1 MRGDVQKEGEFLSD
15 EMSLKGLSEAEAQRR
30 LAAEGFNDLPRR
42 QKRDLLRVAADVM
55 REPMLLLLI
64 AGGLIYLAIGDL
76 TEALMLLA
84 FANFSVLV
92 SVVQES
98 RTERVLDA
106 LRDLASP
113 RALVIRDGVRRR
125 IPGREVARGDLVVL
139 VEGDR
144 VPADCVI
151 IEGHDLA
158 ADESLLTGEAV
169 PVAKRPDPAGRA
181 PEGARP
187 GGDGQPIAYSG
198 ALMVRG
204 TGLARVFATGAA
216 TEIGRIGGALS
227 TLKEEP
233 PRLQVEMR
241 RVVRFF
247 GVIALAVS
255 GAAVVLYGAAGGD
268 WTGAMLQGVALG
280 MAMLPEEFPVV
291 LTVFLAMGA
300 WRISKARVLTRRAA
314 AIESLGAASVLCTD
328 KTGTLTENRMRV
340 RKVMSRAE
348 IMDGA
353 HADADAHAGIATIGV
368 MASARTPVDPM
379 EKAFHALA
387 DAVAGGAASAAG
399 DAAQVHAFGLS
410 PDLLAVA
417 NVWRAPNG
425 GALRVAAKGA
435 PEAIAELCRLDGAA
449 RAQVE
454 DAANGMAA
462 GGMRVIGVAS
472 GEWRS
477 DALPASPRDV
487 AFEFLGLVGLADP
500 LRAGVR
506 AAVEECRAAG
516 VRVVMVTGDFP
527 ATAAAIAKEAGID
540 GGRVITGEDLSRLDD
555 AALADH
561 VKAADVFARIM
572 PEQKLRLVNALKAR
586 GEIVAMTGD
595 GVNDA
600 PALKAAH
607 IGVAMGGRGSDV
619 AREAS
624 SIVLLDDDFSA
635 IVKAIRL
642 GRTIYDN
649 LGKAAA
655 FIIAVHVPIAALA
668 IAPLLTGTPILLGP
682 VHIALL
688 EMVIDPVCALVFEA
702 ETAEKD
708 VMRRP
713 PRSPE
718 KTLVDAPLAFFSL
731 VQGAV
736 ASLLVAGAVICA
748 SLQGAS
754 EATVRTTAFMALLSA
769 IVALVLV
776 NRSFSSSIIRA
787 ITRPNRPMAVIFPLV
802 ALAAVLAITI
812 EPLRTL
818 FRFSTIGLSEA
829 TLAGL
834 SGLGTLLVLEG
845 LKLAGALRRPR
856 AMHA

>member
-1 MRGDVQKEGEFLSD
+1 VQEEGESLSD
-15 EMSLKGLSEAEAQRR
+15 ETSRRGLSAAEAERR
-30 LAAEGFNDLPRR
+30 LAAEGYNDLPR
-42 QKRDLLRVAADVM
+42 QKKRGPLRIAVEVM
-55 REPMLLLLI
+55 REPMLLLLV
-64 AGGLIYLAIGDL
+64 AGGLVYLALGDR

-84 FANFSVLV
+84 FANFSILV
-92 SVVQES
+92 TIVQES
-98 RTERVLDA
+98 RTERVLRA

-139 VEGDR
+139 AEGDR

-151 IEGHDLA
+151 VEGHDLA

-169 PVAKRPDPAGRA
+169 PVAKRPDPSGRA
-181 PEGARP
+181 PAGARP

-204 TGLARVFATGAA
+204 TGLGLVFATGPA
-216 TEIGRIGGALS
+216 TEIGRIGGSLS
-227 TLKEEP
+227 TLKDEP

-247 GVIALAVS
+247 GVIALGVS
-255 GAAVVLYGAAGGD
+255 GAAVVLHGAAGGD
-268 WTGAMLQGVALG
+268 WLAATLQGVAVG
-280 MAMLPEEFPVV
+280 MALLPEEFPVV

-328 KTGTLTENRMRV
+328 KTGTLTENRMQV
-340 RKVMSRAE
+340 EKVLSRAE
-348 IMDGA
+348 IIDGA
-353 HADADAHAGIATIGV
+353 RDDERARAAIAKIGV

-387 DAVAGGAASAAG
+387 DALAGGAAGAAG
-399 DAAQVHAFGLS
+399 DAALVHAFGLR

-417 NVWRAPNG
+417 NVWRAPLAA
-425 GALRVAAKGA
+425 ALTVAAKGA
-435 PEAIAELCRLDGAA
+435 PEAIAELSRLDGAV
-449 RAQVE
+449 RAKVL
-454 DAANGMAA
+454 AAVQEMAA
-462 GGMRVIGVAS
+462 AGMRVIGVAR
-472 GEWRS
+472 GEWRGEGP
-477 DALPASPRDV
+477 PASLRAV
-487 AFEFLGLVGLADP
+487 EFEFLGLVGLADP
-500 LRAGVR
+500 LRASAR
-506 AAVEECRAAG
+506 AAVAECRAAG

-540 GGRVITGEDLSRLDD
+540 GGRVVTGDDLSRLDD
-555 AALADH
+555 AALARR
-561 VKAADVFARIM
+561 VGEADVFARIM
-572 PEQKLRLVNALKAR
+572 PEQKLRLVNALKAQ

-702 ETAEKD
+702 ETAEKN

-713 PRSPE
+713 PRSPD
-718 KTLVDAPLAFFSL
+718 KTLVSVPLALFSFM
-731 VQGAV
+731 QGAV
-736 ASLLVAGAVICA
+736 ASLLIAGAIIYV
-748 SLQGAS
+748 STQGAS
-754 EATVRTTAFMALLSA
+754 EAVVRTTAFMALLAA
-769 IVALVLV
+769 IAALVLV
-776 NRSFSSSIIRA
+776 NRSFSFSIIRA
-787 ITRPNRPMAVIFPLV
+787 IARPNRPMAVIFPLV
-802 ALAAVLAITI
+802 ALAAVLAVTI
-812 EPLRTL
+812 EPVRALLR
-818 FRFSTIGLSEA
+818 FAAIGPGEAAVAGLTGLA
-829 TLAGL
+829 TLIA
-834 SGLGTLLVLEG
+834 LEG
-845 LKLAGALRRPR
+845 LKLAGAPEGGREKGPK
-856 AMHA
+856 A

>member
-1 MRGDVQKEGEFLSD
+1 MQNTGEFLSD
-15 EMSLKGLSEAEAQRR
+15 ETSLNGLSEAEAQRR
-30 LAAEGFNDLPRR
+30 LATEGYNELPRQ
-42 QKRDLLRVAADVM
+42 QKRGPLRVVIEVM
-55 REPMLLLLI
+55 REPMLLLLV

-84 FANFSVLV
+84 FANFSILV
-92 SVVQES
+92 TVIQES
-98 RTERVLDA
+98 RTERVLEA

-125 IPGREVARGDLVVL
+125 IPGREVVRGDLIVL
-139 VEGDR
+139 AEGDR
-144 VPADCVI
+144 IPADGVI

-169 PVAKRPDPAGRA
+169 PVAKRPDPSGKA
-181 PEGARP
+181 PAGARP

-204 TGLARVFATGAA
+204 TGLALVFATGPA
-216 TEIGRIGGALS
+216 TQLGRIGGSLS
-227 TLKEEP
+227 ALKEEP

-247 GVIALAVS
+247 GAVALVVS
-255 GAAVVLYGAAGGD
+255 GAAVVLYGAARGD
-268 WTGAMLQGVALG
+268 WLTATLQGVAIG

-340 RKVMSRAE
+340 QKVMSRAE
-348 IMDGA
+348 IIDGA
-353 HADADAHAGIATIGV
+353 RADKGAHAGIAAIGV
-368 MASARTPVDPM
+368 MASAKTPVDPM

-417 NVWRAPNG
+417 NVWRAPKG

-449 RAQVE
+449 RAQALAASE
-454 DAANGMAA
+454 DMAA

-472 GEWRS
+472 GEWRN
-477 DALPASPRDV
+477 DALPASPREV
-487 AFEFLGLVGLADP
+487 AFAFLGLVGLADP
-500 LRAGVR
+500 LRAGAR
-506 AAVEECRAAG
+506 AAVGECRAAG

-527 ATAAAIAKEAGID
+527 ATATAIAEEAGID
-540 GGRVITGEDLSRLDD
+540 GARVVTGEAIANLDD
-555 AALADH
+555 AALAGR
-561 VKAADVFARIM
+561 VTEADVFARIM
-572 PEQKLRLVNALKAR
+572 PEQKLRLVNALKSR

-624 SIVLLDDDFSA
+624 AIVLLDDDFSA

-655 FIIAVHVPIAALA
+655 FIVAVHVPIAALA
-668 IAPLLTGTPILLGP
+668 IVPLLTGMPILLGP

-702 ETAEKD
+702 ETAEEN

-713 PRSPE
+713 PRAPE
-718 KTLVDAPLAFFSL
+718 KTLVDAPLAFFSF
-731 VQGAV
+731 VQGVV
-736 ASLLVAGAVICA
+736 ATALIGGVVFY
-748 SLQGAS
+748 S
-754 EATVRTTAFMALLSA
+754 EASGAGEALVRTTAFLSLLAA

-776 NRSFSSSIIRA
+776 NRSFGASIVSA
-787 ITRPNRPMAVIFPLV
+787 ITRPNQPMAVIFPLV
-802 ALAAVLAITI
+802 ALAAMLAVTV
-812 EPLRTL
+812 EPARAL
-818 FRFSTIGLSEA
+818 FRFAAIGPAEA
-829 TLAGL
+829 ALAGL
-834 SGLGTLLVLEG
+834 SGLSTLLVLEG
-845 LKLAGALRRPR
+845 LKFIGALRKPR
-856 AMHA
+856 RIEA

>member
-1 MRGDVQKEGEFLSD
+1 MRKDGENLD
-15 EMSLKGLSEAEAQRR
+15 DGAGLNGLSEAEAARR
-30 LAAEGFNDLPRR
+30 LAAEGYNDLPRR
-42 QKRDLLRVAADVM
+42 RSRGPWRIAAEVM
-55 REPMLLLLI
+55 REPMLLLLVG
-64 AGGLIYLAIGDL
+64 GGLVYLALGDR

-84 FANFSVLV
+84 FANFSILV
-92 SVVQES
+92 TIIQES
-98 RTERVLDA
+98 RTERVLEA

-139 VEGDR
+139 AEGDR
-144 VPADCVI
+144 VPADGVI
-151 IEGHDLA
+151 VEGQDLA

-169 PVAKRPDPAGRA
+169 PVAKHPDPAGKPPA
-181 PEGARP
+181 GARP

-204 TGLARVFATGAA
+204 TGLALVFATGPA
-216 TEIGRIGGALS
+216 TEIGRIGGSLS
-227 TLKEEP
+227 ALKEEP

-247 GVIALAVS
+247 GAVALVVS
-255 GAAVVLYGAAGGD
+255 GAAVVLYGVSRGD
-268 WTGAMLQGVALG
+268 WLAATLQGVAIG

-291 LTVFLAMGA
+291 LTVFFAMGA

-340 RKVMSRAE
+340 QKVLSRAE
-348 IMDGA
+348 ILDGA
-353 HADADAHAGIATIGV
+353 RDDRAAHAGIAAIGV
-368 MASARTPVDPM
+368 LASARTPVDPM

-387 DAVAGGAASAAG
+387 DALAGGAAGAAG
-399 DAAQVHAFGLS
+399 ESAQVHAFGLS

-425 GALRVAAKGA
+425 GALMVAAKGA
-435 PEAIAELCRLDGAA
+435 PEAIADLSRLDGAA
-449 RAQVE
+449 RARAL
-454 DAANGMAA
+454 AAAQEMAS

-472 GEWRS
+472 GEWRGER
-477 DALPASPRDV
+477 PPGSPRDV
-487 AFEFLGLVGLADP
+487 AFAFLGLVGLADP
-500 LRAGVR
+500 LRAGAR

-527 ATAAAIAKEAGID
+527 ATATAIAKEAGID
-540 GGRVITGEDLSRLDD
+540 GGRVITGEEIARLDD
-555 AALADH
+555 AALDRRIA
-561 VKAADVFARIM
+561 AADVFARIM
-572 PEQKLRLVNALKAR
+572 PEQKLRLVRALKAR

-624 SIVLLDDDFSA
+624 AIVLLDDDFSA

-649 LGKAAA
+649 LAKAAA

-668 IAPLLTGTPILLGP
+668 IAPLLTGTPILLAP

-702 ETAEKD
+702 ETAEKN

-713 PRSPE
+713 PRSRG
-718 KTLVDAPLAFFSL
+718 KTMVDFKMALFSF

-736 ASLLVAGAVICA
+736 ASLLIAGALLYV
-748 SLQGAS
+748 SSHGGS
-754 EATVRTTAFMALLSA
+754 EAVVRTTAFLALLAA

-776 NRSFSSSIIRA
+776 NRSFSSSIVRA
-787 ITRPNRPMAVIFPLV
+787 IARPNRPMAVIFPLV
-802 ALAAVLAITI
+802 ALAAAAAVNI
-812 EPLRTL
+812 EPARTL
-818 FRFSTIGLSEA
+818 FRFSAISPAEA
-829 TLAGL
+829 TVAGLAGFL
-834 SGLGTLLVLEG
+834 TLFVLEG
-845 LKLAGALRRPR
+845 LKLAGALRRPK
-856 AMHA
+856 ASHE